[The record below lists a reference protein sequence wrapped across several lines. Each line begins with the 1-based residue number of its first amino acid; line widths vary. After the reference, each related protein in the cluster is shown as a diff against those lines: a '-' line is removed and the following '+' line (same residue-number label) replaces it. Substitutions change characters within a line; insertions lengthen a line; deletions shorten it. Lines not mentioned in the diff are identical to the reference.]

1 MPISFDKELVFVH
14 IPKCAGS
21 SIEEALNIDYDTGLR
36 SADGI
41 RCSQL
46 QISNIDDLQN
56 VERIYTK
63 NTSPQHLPASVLK
76 KIIPHIFE
84 EYTKFAVVR
93 NPYDRIVSEYLYTKH
108 KYHMTFDNFIKY
120 VFNLPKFERHVEFD
134 SHMNTQS
141 SFVYESNKL
150 LVDKIFKFE
159 NVNDVFNWL
168 QLPEIHINS
177 TNRTTPWQ
185 EYYTPELMQL
195 VYNFYKQDF
204 DNFNYPYNP

>member
-1 MPISFDKELVFVH
+1 MPISFDKKLVFVH

-21 SIEEALNIDYDTGLR
+21 SIEQALNIDYSMGLR
-36 SADGI
+36 SFDGI

-46 QISNIDDLQN
+46 QISNINNLQN
-56 VERIYTK
+56 VERAYTN

-84 EYTKFAVVR
+84 EYTKFTIVR
-93 NPYDRIVSEYLYTKH
+93 NPYDKLVSEYLYTNH
-108 KYHMTFDNFIKY
+108 KCHMTFENFIKY
-120 VFNLPKFERHVEFD
+120 AFNLSKFERHVEFD
-134 SHMNTQS
+134 SHLNTQS

-150 LVDKIFKFE
+150 LVDKVFKFE
-159 NVNDVFNWL
+159 NINDVFSWL
-168 QLPEIHINS
+168 QLSVVHFNS
-177 TNRTTPWQ
+177 TNRVTPWQ